1 MISRKMIAKILCGH
15 FEKCFLELE
24 GFKNDVPALPLR
36 NFLCLYYI
44 IFMFYHYCELRVF
57 EKAELLPSPRR
68 LLLFQL
74 FEKLT
79 RTN

>member
-44 IFMFYHYCELRVF
+44 IFMFYHYCGLRVF
-57 EKAELLPSPRR
+57 EKGEIALAEAALAFSA
-68 LLLFQL
+68 F
-74 FEKLT
+74 
-79 RTN
+79 